1 MEKEKK
7 QSALRASTNP
17 LVKLFFKLWDIF
29 MTREV
34 ITYLISGVLTT
45 IVNWVLYWLLV
56 EKIGMEELS
65 GNALDW
71 VLTVAFAYAI
81 NAFWV
86 FRSEFTGWNT
96 EGRKI
101 IKFYAARF
109 LTFLVEE
116 GGILVFVKKL
126 KFSGLVVKA
135 VLAVIVII
143 LNYIFSKLFVFLK
156 KDEAM
161 KKEEAIKKNEAEK

>member
-1 MEKEKK
+1 
-7 QSALRASTNP
+7 
-17 LVKLFFKLWDIF
+17 

-45 IVNWVLYWLLV
+45 VVNWVLYWLIV

-65 GNALDW
+65 GNAVDW

-86 FRSEFTGWNT
+86 FDSKFIGWSV
-96 EGRKI
+96 ERKKI
-101 IKFYAARF
+101 LKFYAARL
-109 LTFLVEE
+109 LTFVIEE
-116 GGILVFVKKL
+116 GGILIFVKQL
-126 KFSGLVVKA
+126 KFNGLMVKA

-143 LNYIFSKLFVFLK
+143 LNYVFSKLFVFLK
-156 KDEAM
+156 K
-161 KKEEAIKKNEAEK
+161 AE

>member
-1 MEKEKK
+1 MRESK
-7 QSALRASTNP
+7 NP

-45 IVNWVLYWLLV
+45 VVNWVLYWLIV

-65 GNALDW
+65 GNAVDW

-86 FRSEFTGWNT
+86 FDSKFIGWSV
-96 EGRKI
+96 ERKKI
-101 IKFYAARF
+101 LKFYAARL
-109 LTFLVEE
+109 LTFVIEE
-116 GGILVFVKKL
+116 GGILIFVKQL
-126 KFSGLVVKA
+126 KFNGLMVKA

-143 LNYIFSKLFVFLK
+143 LNYVFSKLFVFLK
-156 KDEAM
+156 K
-161 KKEEAIKKNEAEK
+161 AE

>member
-1 MEKEKK
+1 MGEKK
-7 QSALRASTNP
+7 WQEGPNSMRESKNP
-17 LVKLFFKLWDIF
+17 LIKLFFKLWDIF

-45 IVNWVLYWLLV
+45 VVNWVLYWLIV

-65 GNALDW
+65 GNAVDW

-86 FRSEFTGWNT
+86 FDSKFIGWSV
-96 EGRKI
+96 ERKKI
-101 IKFYAARF
+101 LKFYAARL
-109 LTFLVEE
+109 LTFVIEE
-116 GGILVFVKKL
+116 GGILIFVKQL
-126 KFSGLVVKA
+126 KFNGLMVKA

-143 LNYIFSKLFVFLK
+143 LNYVFSKLFVFLK
-156 KDEAM
+156 K
-161 KKEEAIKKNEAEK
+161 AE

>member
-1 MEKEKK
+1 MRETK
-7 QSALRASTNP
+7 NP
-17 LVKLFFKLWDIF
+17 LIKLFFKLWDIF

-45 IVNWVLYWLLV
+45 VVNWVLYWLIV

-65 GNALDW
+65 GNAVDW

-86 FRSEFTGWNT
+86 FDSKFIGWSA
-96 EGRKI
+96 ERKKI
-101 IKFYAARF
+101 LKFYAARL
-109 LTFLVEE
+109 LTFVIEE
-116 GGILVFVKKL
+116 GGILIFVKQL
-126 KFSGLVVKA
+126 KFNGLMVKA

-143 LNYIFSKLFVFLK
+143 LNYVFSKLFVFLK
-156 KDEAM
+156 K
-161 KKEEAIKKNEAEK
+161 AE

>member
-1 MEKEKK
+1 MRESK
-7 QSALRASTNP
+7 NP
-17 LVKLFFKLWDIF
+17 LIKLFFKLWDIF

-45 IVNWVLYWLLV
+45 VVNWVLYWLIV

-65 GNALDW
+65 GNAVDW

-86 FRSEFTGWNT
+86 FDSKFIGWSV
-96 EGRKI
+96 ERKKI
-101 IKFYAARF
+101 LKFYAARL
-109 LTFLVEE
+109 LTFVIEE
-116 GGILVFVKKL
+116 VGILIFLKKL
-126 KFSGLVVKA
+126 KYKWLMVKA

-143 LNYIFSKLFVFLK
+143 LNYVFSKLFVFLK
-156 KDEAM
+156 K
-161 KKEEAIKKNEAEK
+161 AE

>member
-1 MEKEKK
+1 MKK
-7 QSALRASTNP
+7 KKNP
-17 LVKLFFKLWDIF
+17 LIKLFFKLWDIF

-45 IVNWVLYWLLV
+45 VVNWVLYWLIV

-65 GNALDW
+65 GNAVDW

-86 FRSEFTGWNT
+86 FDSKFIGWSV
-96 EGRKI
+96 ERKKI
-101 IKFYAARF
+101 LKFYAARL
-109 LTFLVEE
+109 LTFVIEE
-116 GGILVFVKKL
+116 GGILIFVKQL
-126 KFSGLVVKA
+126 KFNGLMVKA

-143 LNYIFSKLFVFLK
+143 LNYVFSKLFVFLK
-156 KDEAM
+156 K
-161 KKEEAIKKNEAEK
+161 AE

>member
-1 MEKEKK
+1 MRESK
-7 QSALRASTNP
+7 NP
-17 LVKLFFKLWDIF
+17 LIKLFFKLWDIF

-45 IVNWVLYWLLV
+45 VVNWVLYWLIV

-65 GNALDW
+65 GNAVDW

-86 FRSEFTGWNT
+86 FDSKFIGWSA
-96 EGRKI
+96 ERKKI
-101 IKFYAARF
+101 LKFYAARL
-109 LTFLVEE
+109 LTFVIEE
-116 GGILVFVKKL
+116 GGILIFVKQL
-126 KFSGLVVKA
+126 KFNGLMVKA

-143 LNYIFSKLFVFLK
+143 LNYVFSKLFVFLK
-156 KDEAM
+156 K
-161 KKEEAIKKNEAEK
+161 AE

>member
-1 MEKEKK
+1 METEKKTKK

-45 IVNWVLYWLLV
+45 LVNWVLYWLIV
-56 EKIGMEELS
+56 EKIGVEELT
-65 GNALDW
+65 GNAIDW
-71 VLTVAFAYAI
+71 VLTVAFAYAV

-86 FRSEFTGWNT
+86 FRSKFKGWPA

-101 IKFYAARF
+101 LKFYAARF

-116 GGILVFVKKL
+116 GGILIFVKKL
-126 KFSGLVVKA
+126 EFNGLIVKA
-135 VLAVIVII
+135 ALAVIVII
-143 LNYIFSKLFVFLK
+143 LNYVFSKLFVFLK
-156 KDEAM
+156 KTS
-161 KKEEAIKKNEAEK
+161 